1 MGASPYVAADI
12 KNRIAQELPA
22 DIEDI
27 LMYLGSIRDSIK
39 ENVDDASMRAD
50 IFKGSCKKMYGAW
63 QRADKDELQ
72 DVINKVSER
81 ITGKDNTNA
90 GNKGRWEIFLQQGQ
104 GCNCWCRLWN
114 L

>member
-1 MGASPYVAADI
+1 
-12 KNRIAQELPA
+12 
-22 DIEDI
+22 
-27 LMYLGSIRDSIK
+27 MYLGSIRDSIK

-50 IFKGSCKKMYGAW
+50 IFKEAARKCMVLG
-63 QRADKDELQ
+63 RELDKDELQ

-90 GNKGRWEIFLQQGQ
+90 ETKGRWEIFLQQGQ